1 MKIKSRIMIVDG
13 DAVVCEI
20 YGDFLKQNGFEVWIA
35 SNVDI
40 ALELVKTEE
49 PDLILTDVKLP
60 YRTGFELYETLKM
73 FYPNTPVV
81 FMTSDDIDPQIID
94 NLKKYGRKW
103 FTKLIKLDEMLEI
116 IRGELSTSQTG

>member
-1 MKIKSRIMIVDG
+1 MIVDG